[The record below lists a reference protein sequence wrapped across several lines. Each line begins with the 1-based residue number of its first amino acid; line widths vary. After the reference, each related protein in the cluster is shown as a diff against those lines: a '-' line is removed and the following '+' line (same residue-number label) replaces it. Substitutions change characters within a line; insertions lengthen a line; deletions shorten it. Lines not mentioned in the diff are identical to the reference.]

1 MQVPAP
7 RMAASID
14 DFGGCASVSPR
25 GFPCLVTA
33 SGAAHTDNRL
43 IPLWVYKFVINF
55 RRVRQTWLGCV
66 KTFMNWMWSET
77 KYELK
82 RASAEKKILPN
93 IHSTK
98 HLRAYT
104 TFNKQKGHSR
114 KNIMQ
119 RFYDIK
125 KYDLFEKMY
134 DFILFSGV
142 YSLSFTYV
150 NGDRINDLFLQA
162 SLRQMAPLS

>member
-43 IPLWVYKFVINF
+43 ILL
-55 RRVRQTWLGCV
+55 WLGCV
-66 KTFMNWMWSET
+66 KTFMNWMWSEA

-119 RFYDIK
+119 SFYDIK
-125 KYDLFEKMY
+125 KYDLFEKKY